1 MKRMKLLL
9 TLILLFC
16 VFFSFGVYANA
27 DYGYMVRIFSGNQG
41 TIGGGTVVTNPA
53 SFSTSDVTVTSD
65 LYYVKGIRESGK
77 DINPFL
83 TDLPGSYDHDTDF
96 VVVYGLKTDLVT
108 LTIRYVD
115 ANGTT
120 LAGDRILN
128 ANVGDKPM
136 VRAAYVEGYAPYYRY
151 YTGTLSG
158 DTVWTFEYYPYAGDT
173 TIIYEGGGNAGNV
186 IPVPGNNAGAGGN
199 GGNAG
204 ANGTPTTENI
214 LDMDVPFA
222 SPEDIPGADG
232 TGTAESPPPDNPQAQ
247 KRSTL
252 LAKILLWLFIMI
264 LLAGIA
270 FLYWFLLFYRKK
282 KKRDSEA
289 KLEQP
294 NRKD

>member
-1 MKRMKLLL
+1 MKRMRLLL
-9 TLILLFC
+9 ALVLLCC
-16 VFFSFGVYANA
+16 VFFSFGVHANA

-83 TDLPGSYDHDTDF
+83 TDLPRSFDHDTDF

-128 ANVGDKPM
+128 ANVDDKPM
-136 VRAAYVEGYAPYYRY
+136 VKAAYVEGYAPYYRY
-151 YTGTLSG
+151 ITGTLTT
-158 DTVWTFEYYPYAGDT
+158 DAVWTFEYYPYSGDST
-173 TIIYEGGGNAGNV
+173 VIYEGGGGAWNAN
-186 IPVPGNNAGAGGN
+186 PLPGNNAGAGGN

-204 ANGTPTTENI
+204 ANATPTTENI

-232 TGTAESPPPDNPQAQ
+232 TGTAESPAPDSHQAQ
-247 KRSTL
+247 KRPTL
-252 LAKILLWLFIMI
+252 LAKILMWLFIMI

-282 KKRDSEA
+282 KKLDSDA
-289 KLEQP
+289 KSKQP
-294 NRKD
+294 HRKD